1 MNRKTFQRV
10 RKIFQ
15 AALEHDS
22 ESREEFVR
30 RECSPDT
37 DLAREVLSLL
47 SHHDSEDAF
56 LDETLFHP
64 TELGEHAGLLFEGDT
79 LGPYRILA
87 EAGRGGMG
95 VVYRAVDT
103 RLDRTVALKALSPL
117 LGRDVEQRRR
127 LRREAKVAASL
138 NHPAIAAVYALE
150 ELDGGLYIAGEYIEG
165 ENLRSRIEQGPLPLP
180 EVLRMATQVCQ
191 GLAAAHS
198 NGVVHRDL
206 KPENVLL
213 DAQGNLKIVDFGLA
227 LPTLE
232 PSRSQRLTQE
242 GTVLGTPVYMSPEQ
256 LEGQE
261 ADFRSDLFSFGMLFY
276 ELATGR
282 HPFEGKTPL
291 ATVARILE
299 GKPGRSDAAALPA
312 ALERILLRCLEKDP
326 DDRFPTTEEL
336 LERLK
341 RLESE
346 TRGHSR
352 EALASRES
360 LRGGWWTFHQSAVIL
375 FYGVMV
381 FGAWESKQA
390 ASQVPGLP
398 FAPLVLFF
406 LVLGCALCNGTIR
419 THLLF
424 TARFNRSAIEAE
436 LNRVGRWKQPVDG
449 IFSLSL
455 LLGAGLIVTKEQILA
470 GCLAAVAVSYTVV
483 FLVVEPATERAVF
496 KPGGSPIP
504 PSSDRSSNRD

>member
-1 MNRKTFQRV
+1 MNPKTFQRV
-10 RKIFQ
+10 KEIFE
-15 AALEHDS
+15 AALAHDS
-22 ESREEFVR
+22 ESREDFVR

-37 DLAREVLSLL
+37 ELTREVLSLL
-47 SHHDSEDAF
+47 SHHDAEATF
-56 LDETLFHP
+56 LDGNLFQPAGVETA
-64 TELGEHAGLLFEGDT
+64 AGLLTEGDT
-79 LGPYRILA
+79 LGPYRILG

-103 RLDRTVALKALSPL
+103 RLDRTVALKAVSPL
-117 LGRDVEQRRR
+117 VGRDVEQRRR

-180 EVLRMATQVCQ
+180 ELLRMATQVCQ
-191 GLAAAHS
+191 GLVAAHS

-213 DAQGNLKIVDFGLA
+213 DAQENLKIVDFGLA
-227 LPTLE
+227 LPTLD
-232 PSRSQRLTQE
+232 PSRSQRLTQA

-261 ADFRSDLFSFGMLFY
+261 ADFRSDLFSFGMLLY
-276 ELATGR
+276 EMATGR

-299 GKPGRSDAAALPA
+299 GRPGPSDAAAPPP

-326 DDRFPTTEEL
+326 AGRFPSTEEL
-336 LERLK
+336 LEQLK

-346 TRGHSR
+346 TRGHSQ
-352 EALASRES
+352 EIPGSRES

-375 FYGVMV
+375 FYAVMV
-381 FGAWESKQA
+381 YGAWEFKQA
-390 ASQVPGLP
+390 ASQIPETRL
-398 FAPLVLFF
+398 FSLVLFF

-424 TARFNRSAIEAE
+424 TARFNRSAIETE
-436 LNRVGRWKQPVDG
+436 LYRVHGWKRRVDG
-449 IFSLSL
+449 LFSLCL
-455 LLGAGLIVTKEQILA
+455 LLGAALIVTEEQLLA

-483 FLVVEPATERAVF
+483 FLLVEPATERAVF
-496 KPGGSPIP
+496 KPGMASVP
-504 PSSDRSSNRD
+504 PSFDQSS

>member
-1 MNRKTFQRV
+1 MNPKTFQRV
-10 RKIFQ
+10 KEIFE
-15 AALEHDS
+15 AALEQDS
-22 ESREEFVR
+22 ESREDFVR
-30 RECSPDT
+30 RECSPDMELT
-37 DLAREVLSLL
+37 REVLSLL
-47 SHHDSEDAF
+47 SHHDPEATF
-56 LDETLFHP
+56 LEGNLFQPAGVET
-64 TELGEHAGLLFEGDT
+64 AASLLTEGDT
-79 LGPYRILA
+79 LGPYRILG

-103 RLDRTVALKALSPL
+103 RLDRTVALKAVSPL
-117 LGRDVEQRRR
+117 VGRDVEQRRR

-150 ELDGGLYIAGEYIEG
+150 ELDGGLFIAGEYIEG

-180 EVLRMATQVCQ
+180 ELLRMATQVCR
-191 GLAAAHS
+191 GLVAAHS

-261 ADFRSDLFSFGMLFY
+261 ADFRSDLFSFGMLLY

-299 GKPGRSDAAALPA
+299 GRPGRSDGVAPPP
-312 ALERILLRCLEKDP
+312 ALERILLRCLEKEP
-326 DDRFPTTEEL
+326 AGRFPSTEEL
-336 LERLK
+336 LEQLL

-346 TRGHSR
+346 TSR
-352 EALASRES
+352 IPRQPSGSRES
-360 LRGGWWTFHQSAVIL
+360 LHGGWWNFHQSAVIL
-375 FYGVMV
+375 LYAVMVYGV
-381 FGAWESKQA
+381 WEFKQA
-390 ASQVPGLP
+390 ASQIPGTR
-398 FAPLVLFF
+398 FFPLILFF
-406 LVLGCALCNGTIR
+406 LVLACALCNGTIR

-436 LNRVGRWKQPVDG
+436 LNRVGRWKQRVDAL
-449 IFSLSL
+449 FSLCL
-455 LLGAGLIVTKEQILA
+455 LLGASLIVTGDQLLA

-483 FLVVEPATERAVF
+483 FLVVEPATQRAVF
-496 KPGGSPIP
+496 KPAASPVP
-504 PSSDRSSNRD
+504 PSSHRSS

>member
-1 MNRKTFQRV
+1 MNPRTFQRV
-10 RKIFQ
+10 KEIFE

-22 ESREEFVR
+22 ESREDFVR

-37 DLAREVLSLL
+37 ELTREVLSLL
-47 SHHDSEDAF
+47 SHHDSETAF
-56 LDETLFHP
+56 LDGNLFQPAGVET
-64 TELGEHAGLLFEGDT
+64 AASLLTAGDT
-79 LGPYRILA
+79 LGPYRILG

-103 RLDRTVALKALSPL
+103 RLDRTVALKAVSPL
-117 LGRDVEQRRR
+117 VGRDVEQRRR

-150 ELDGGLYIAGEYIEG
+150 EIDGGLYISGEYVEG
-165 ENLRSRIEQGPLPLP
+165 ENLRSRIEQGPVPLP
-180 EVLRMATQVCQ
+180 ELFRVATQVCQ
-191 GLAAAHS
+191 GLRAAHS

-227 LPTLE
+227 LPTPE
-232 PSRSQRLTQE
+232 PSHSQRLTQE

-261 ADFRSDLFSFGMLFY
+261 ADFRSDLFSFGMLLY

-291 ATVARILE
+291 VTVARILE
-299 GKPGRSDAAALPA
+299 GRPGRSDAVGPPSM
-312 ALERILLRCLEKDP
+312 LEPILARCLEKDP
-326 DDRFPTTEEL
+326 DDRFQSTEEL
-336 LERLK
+336 LAQVQ
-341 RLESE
+341 RLESKI
-346 TRGHSR
+346 TGKSR
-352 EALASRES
+352 DTLGSRAS
-360 LRGGWWTFHQSAVIL
+360 LHGGWWVFHQSAVVI
-375 FYGVMV
+375 FYAVMV
-381 FGAWESKQA
+381 FGAWKFKQA
-390 ASQVPGLP
+390 ASQAPVATALP
-398 FAPLVLFF
+398 LGLFF

-424 TARFNRSAIEAE
+424 TARFNRSAIDAE
-436 LNRVGRWKQPVDG
+436 LNRVRGWKRRVDG
-449 IFSLSL
+449 LFSLCL
-455 LLGAGLIVTKEQILA
+455 LLGAALIVTQEQLLA

-483 FLVVEPATERAVF
+483 FLLVEPATERAVF
-496 KPGGSPIP
+496 EPVP
-504 PSSDRSSNRD
+504 PSSDRSS